1 MIGTREQPLGTAALA
16 GRTWP
21 FLAAP
26 SPFARLLRRPATLL
40 GLGLLTV
47 AALMALLA
55 GVVAPGDPLRA
66 AGPPLTA
73 PSPRFPLGTDDLGRD
88 MWAMVLHGSRTSLL
102 VGLAVAVVSAVLGLA
117 VGGVAGYYG
126 HLVDDVLMRLTELV
140 QVVPRFFLVLVAAA
154 LFGPS
159 LWLTISLLGLTF
171 WPSVARLLR
180 AQVLSMRER
189 EFVLAARA
197 LGAPTPRVLWRHV
210 VPNASPVVVAAA
222 ALQVGTAILVEA
234 ALSFLGLGDRTLL
247 SWGYL
252 LNGAQ
257 PFLRVAWWMSVFPGA
272 AIALTV
278 LAVNLVADGLVDTLD
293 PRLRRR

>member
-1 MIGTREQPLGTAALA
+1 MIGTREQPVGTAALS

-21 FLAAP
+21 FLAPP
-26 SPFARLLRRPATLL
+26 SPFAPLLRHPAALL
-40 GLGLLTV
+40 GLGLLT
-47 AALMALLA
+47 AIGLMALLA

-73 PSPRFPLGTDDLGRD
+73 PAPRFPLGTDDLGRD

-102 VGLAVAVVSAVLGLA
+102 VGLAVAVVSGVLGVA
-117 VGGVAGYYG
+117 VGGVAGYHG

-159 LWLTISLLGLTF
+159 LWLTIGLLGLTF
-171 WPSVARLLR
+171 WPAVARLLR

-197 LGAPTPRVLWRHV
+197 LGAPTSRVLWRHV
-210 VPNASPVVVAAA
+210 VPNALPVVVAAA

-278 LAVNLVADGLVDTLD
+278 LAVNLVADGLNDALD
-293 PRLRRR
+293 PRQRRR

>member
-1 MIGTREQPLGTAALA
+1 MMGTQERPFDTPALPPRTQPVLSPAVTRAL
-16 GRTWP
+16 
-21 FLAAP
+21 
-26 SPFARLLRRPATLL
+26 LLRRPAMLL
-40 GLGLLTV
+40 GLGLLLAV
-47 AALMALLA
+47 AVMALLA
-55 GVVAPGDPLRA
+55 GVVMPGDPLRA

-73 PSPRFPLGTDDLGRD
+73 PSARYPLGTDDLGRD

-102 VGLAVAVVSAVLGLA
+102 VGLAVALVSAVLGIA
-117 VGGVAGYYG
+117 IGGVAGYYG
-126 HLVDDVLMRLTELV
+126 DLVDDVLMRFTELV

-159 LWLTISLLGLTF
+159 LWLTTGLLGLTF
-171 WPSVARLLR
+171 WPGVARLLR
-180 AQVLSMRER
+180 AQVLSVRER

-197 LGAPTPRVLWRHV
+197 IGAATPHIIWRHV
-210 VPNASPVVVAAA
+210 LPNALPVVVAVA

-278 LAVNLVADGLVDTLD
+278 LAVNLVANGLNDALD
-293 PRLRRR
+293 PRLHRR

>member
-1 MIGTREQPLGTAALA
+1 MIQTTDRPFSPAAGPPRARAFRSSSAARALLVHRPAALV
-16 GRTWP
+16 
-21 FLAAP
+21 
-26 SPFARLLRRPATLL
+26 
-40 GLGLLTV
+40 GLGLLLAV
-47 AALMALLA
+47 VLMALLA
-55 GVVAPGDPLRA
+55 GVVMPGDPLRA

-73 PSPRFPLGTDDLGRD
+73 PSARYPLGTDDLGRD
-88 MWAMVLHGSRTSLL
+88 MWAMVLYGSRTSLL
-102 VGLAVAVVSAVLGLA
+102 VGLAVALVSAVLGIA
-117 VGGVAGYYG
+117 IGGGAGYYG

-159 LWLTISLLGLTF
+159 LWLTIGLLGLTF
-171 WPSVARLLR
+171 WPAVARLLR
-180 AQVLSMRER
+180 AQVLSVRER

-197 LGAPTPRVLWRHV
+197 LGAPTRQILWRHV
-210 VPNASPVVVAAA
+210 LPNALPVVVAAA

-278 LAVNLVADGLVDTLD
+278 LAVNLVADGLNDALD
-293 PRLRRR
+293 PRLRQR